1 LRTLPLILSV
11 SLLVGC
17 NELAHVSQNATDIQT
32 EAQALIDHGRGTGD
46 KEVVE
51 RASRIHDLADD
62 IHARVPNLE
71 NRTPLWLSTLW
82 WVAVAVVLAA
92 ASVLLWQTGLGTAI
106 RIAVGWIPRRKVQ
119 DADLMSKVL
128 DPQDPEDAR
137 LYVATRR
144 ASDPEFDAAWRR
156 LHSKETQCSV
166 TSPPSSVASGS
177 LASSV
182 ASALQPA
189 GSSATSTARSSDA

>member
-1 LRTLPLILSV
+1 MRIQAAILSV

-17 NELAHVSQNATDIQT
+17 NELAHVSQNATDIQS
-32 EAQALIDHGRGTGD
+32 EAQALIDHGREAGD

-82 WVAVAVVLAA
+82 WLAVAAVLVSAA
-92 ASVLLWQTGLGTAI
+92 VLLWQTGLGTAI
-106 RIAVGWIPRRKVQ
+106 RVAVGWIPRRKVQ

-156 LHSKETQCSV
+156 IHTKESQCSL

-177 LASSV
+177 PASSD
-182 ASALQPA
+182 ASVLRPA
-189 GSSATSTARSSDA
+189 GSSATSTAASSDA